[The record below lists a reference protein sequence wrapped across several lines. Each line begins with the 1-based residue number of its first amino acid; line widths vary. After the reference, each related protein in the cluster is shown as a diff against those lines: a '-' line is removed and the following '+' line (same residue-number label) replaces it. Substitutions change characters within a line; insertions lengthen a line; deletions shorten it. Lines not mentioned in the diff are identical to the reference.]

1 MREVFKLVGRITTEG
16 FGELGTKLDKAGRA
30 VEKTAKR
37 IDRFG
42 RNMQKIGG
50 NITKLTAPLAAVVGG
65 MTILATKTGQYAD
78 KLLDLEQITGLSTD
92 TLQEMEHVA
101 REAGVNFEGLTQSA
115 SRFMQRLPQLV
126 KGQGPVADAM
136 KAIGVNMYDVNG
148 EIRDMDSL
156 FPEMIAR
163 LQSIEN
169 VTERNAIA
177 QQLFGRSMQDLA
189 PVLGMTEEQ
198 LNKVRGEAH
207 GMGLVMSKDSIEA
220 ANRFRITAE
229 KLKGQ
234 FVGLGRELAVKF
246 VPILQDT
253 IVPLITESV
262 IPAFRKVIE
271 WISTAADWFNNLNP
285 FVKDLVVGLGA
296 FAVILGPLLIGVG
309 KMLGLVKVA
318 VMVFKSFNVV
328 LAANPIGLIITLIG
342 LLVVAGIALYRN
354 WDTVKEKM
362 LEVWDGI
369 VYAAQQGVGYV
380 KKLAFR
386 LAHAV
391 LGAVSSMAKFIPGL
405 SEKIDGLRLKLRQLC
420 VEEDAE
426 MKIRRRAR
434 AETVAKIKAEKELA
448 DAVDKAKEKTEKY
461 NTTTLGQIE
470 ARRKDAAATK
480 EQVGA
485 EEELADARWDFEAGW
500 TDKLREEVMTR
511 EQLLEWEY
519 KEALARARE
528 HGASRQDI
536 ELYYQIQRLKL
547 AEDEA
552 KEKARLAEQEVQK
565 RRETAQATYG
575 MAVEAMNQIFSLMS
589 QSTDNELARLDQET
603 TAKKA
608 AIDASTLGEEEK
620 AKRKEEIDKNAD
632 KKKRELMREQAKRD
646 KAAAIFSAIINGF
659 QAVSKALTLGFPLGL
674 IMAILFGA
682 LAVAQIA
689 LIAAEPLPAL
699 AKGGVVQR
707 RPGGTQ
713 VLAGEGQE
721 DEMVLPMQSG
731 VSKVVDQVV
740 QGIRG
745 LAAAPALPASMGG
758 ASAAAMA
765 GAGGGG
771 IHLHVGTLIADD
783 SGLRQLE
790 RTLLRFRNQ
799 DKLRKG
805 QE

>member
-16 FGELGTKLDKAGRA
+16 FGDLGTKLDKAGKV

-42 RNMQKIGG
+42 RQVQKVGVG
-50 NITKLTAPLAAVVGG
+50 VTKLTAPLAAAAGG
-65 MTILATKTGQYAD
+65 MVLLATKTGQYAD

-101 REAGVNFEGLTQSA
+101 RAAGVNFEALTGTA
-115 SRFMQRLPQLV
+115 SKLVQRLPQLV
-126 KGQGPVADAM
+126 KGEGAASDAI
-136 KAIGVNMYDVNG
+136 KALGVNMFDANG
-148 EIRDMDSL
+148 EVRDMNDL

-163 LQSIEN
+163 LQSIPN
-169 VTERNAIA
+169 VSERNAIA
-177 QQLFGRSMQDLA
+177 MQLFGRSMQDLA

-198 LNKVRGEAH
+198 LNKIRGEAH

-220 ANRFRITAE
+220 ANKLRGSFE
-229 KLKGQ
+229 KVKGQ
-234 FVGLGRELAVKF
+234 FISLGRELAVKF

-262 IPAFRKVIE
+262 IPAFRKIIE
-271 WISTAADWFNNLNP
+271 WIGTAADWFNNLNP
-285 FVKDLVVGLGA
+285 FVKDLAVGLGI
-296 FAVILGPLLIGVG
+296 FAVTLGPLLIGVG

-318 VMVFKSFNVV
+318 VMVFKSFNMV
-328 LAANPIGLIITLIG
+328 LRANPIGLIITLIG

-369 VYAAQQGVGYV
+369 VYAAKQGVGYV

-405 SEKIDGLRLKLRQLC
+405 SKKIDGLRLKLGQLWA
-420 VEEDAE
+420 EEDAE

-448 DAVDKAKEKTEKY
+448 DAIEKAKQETEKY
-461 NTTTLGQIE
+461 KTSTLGEIE
-470 ARRKDAAATK
+470 LRKKDAKATK
-480 EQVGA
+480 EQIDT
-485 EEELADARWDFEAGW
+485 EEDLAKARADFEAGW
-500 TDKLREEVMTR
+500 TDKLRGETMTR
-511 EQLLEWEY
+511 AELLEYEY
-519 KEALARARE
+519 EQALAKASE
-528 HGASRQDI
+528 YGASRQDI
-536 ELYYQIQRLKL
+536 EAYYQIQRLKL

-575 MAVEAMNQIFSLMS
+575 MAVEAVNQIFSLMS

-646 KAAAIFSAIINGF
+646 KAAAVFSAIINGF

-689 LIAAEPLPAL
+689 LIAAEPLPPL
-699 AKGGVVQR
+699 AQGGVVR
-707 RPGGTQ
+707 RSNSGTA
-713 VLAGEGQE
+713 VVAGEGGQ
-721 DEMVLPMQSG
+721 DEMILPMQSG

-758 ASAAAMA
+758 ASAAAAA

-771 IHLHVGTLIADD
+771 MHLHVGMLIADD
-783 SGLRQLE
+783 SGLKQLE
-790 RTLLRFRNQ
+790 RVLLRFRNQ
-799 DKLRKG
+799 EQQRKG
-805 QE
+805 ES